1 MRSTPARLSAVVL
14 VLLTC
19 VAADGAAQSADSNRG
34 KITLVGGLDFA
45 NAYMFR
51 GLRRDDTRVILWP
64 YAEAAADLHSSTDG
78 LTRVTFHIGT
88 WNSLH
93 TGEAG
98 LNSTSGK
105 MWYQSDIY
113 GTIGIGFDP
122 GISVAATYTAYTS
135 PNNSF
140 TTIKELSF
148 KAALDEGDV
157 AGMALQPYALIAFE
171 LDTLPGVRQADRGVN
186 GGTYLEAGIVPTW
199 NDPSARVQF
208 PIKVGLSLN
217 DYYELAG
224 VDHKFGYLSLAAVA
238 TVPLGRTG
246 AYGGWNVHGGVEF
259 QSLGDTPEAFN
270 GGDQSKLIA
279 SIGIG
284 LRY

>member
-1 MRSTPARLSAVVL
+1 MRSKPARLAVAAVVL
-14 VLLTC
+14 ATC
-19 VAADGAAQSADSNRG
+19 VVSEAAAQSAAVNRG
-34 KITLVGGLDFA
+34 RITLVGGLDFA

-64 YAEAAADLHSSTDG
+64 YAEAAADLYNGGGGFQRAT
-78 LTRVTFHIGT
+78 LHIGT

-93 TGEAG
+93 TGAAG
-98 LNSTSGK
+98 LNSASGK

-113 GTIGIGFDP
+113 GTIGLGFEP
-122 GISVAATYTAYTS
+122 GVSVAATYTAYTS
-135 PNNSF
+135 PNSSF

-148 KAALDEGDV
+148 KASLDEGDV
-157 AGMALQPYALIAFE
+157 GGLALRPYGLVAFE

-186 GGTYLEAGIVPTW
+186 GGTYLEAGVVPTW
-199 NDPSARVQF
+199 TDPGARIQF

-238 TVPLGRTG
+238 TVPIGDTG

-270 GGDQSKLIA
+270 GGDQSKLIF